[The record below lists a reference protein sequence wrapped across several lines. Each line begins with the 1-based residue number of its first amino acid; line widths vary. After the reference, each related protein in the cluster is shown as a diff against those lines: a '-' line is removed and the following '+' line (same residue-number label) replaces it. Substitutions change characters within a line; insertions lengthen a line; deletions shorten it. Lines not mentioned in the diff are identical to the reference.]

1 MILTPRRRKN
11 FSYSVRQAAVDE
23 MTANLAQVRLQGER
37 PRRFFM
43 NKLTIANPRRL
54 LYIFL
59 FGLAGALP
67 LLALLPQASSLAA
80 GFTPTQQNRT
90 ATEDD
95 SRNRAISYF
104 KTGEVYQNQGKYL
117 QAAEQYQKAVDEDDN
132 YAEAYS
138 NLGFSYRK
146 QGYYDKAITNYKK
159 AIRLQPDLAEAHEYI
174 GEAYAEMGKFDKA
187 EEHLA
192 ILENLHSAEAAELE
206 EFINKQKET
215 P

>member
-1 MILTPRRRKN
+1 MKT
-11 FSYSVRQAAVDE
+11 Q
-23 MTANLAQVRLQGER
+23 
-37 PRRFFM
+37 
-43 NKLTIANPRRL
+43 TISGSKRL
-54 LYIFL
+54 LHIFL
-59 FGLAGALP
+59 FGLAGVLS
-67 LLALLPQASSLAA
+67 LLVLHPEASSFAA
-80 GFTPTQQNRT
+80 GFTPKQQNTT

-95 SRNRAISYF
+95 SNSRAVGYF
-104 KTGEVYQNQGKYL
+104 KKGEVYQNQGKYR
-117 QAAEQYQKAVDEDDN
+117 QAADQYQKAVAEDST

-146 QGYYDKAITNYKK
+146 QGYFDKAITTYKK

-192 ILENLHSAEAAELE
+192 ILKNLHSDEAAELE
-206 EFINKQKET
+206 EFIKKQKEA